1 MGLLNRM
8 IAGTRRWLQRRTQAE
23 QQQAL
28 ERLHGRI
35 GEQDHRVVDAVVERE
50 SAPPTGCH
58 ERQEHR
64 HG

>member
-35 GEQDHRVVDAVVERE
+35 GEQDHRVVDAVVEQD
-50 SAPPTGCH
+50 SAPPIGW
-58 ERQEHR
+58 RGPDEHR